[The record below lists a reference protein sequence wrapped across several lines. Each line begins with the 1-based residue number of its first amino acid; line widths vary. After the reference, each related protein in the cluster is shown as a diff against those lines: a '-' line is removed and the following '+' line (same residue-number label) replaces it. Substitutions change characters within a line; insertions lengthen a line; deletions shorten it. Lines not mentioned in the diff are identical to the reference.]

1 MLLSRFIEEETEA
14 QWGWIIQSDMAN
26 KWQSQE
32 LNSGLSWLKLEPFTI
47 RMYVGVLF
55 LQSPLPI
62 ATCYPQGQCHQHHL
76 SPHPPVPGI
85 TNQYSPL
92 SA

>member
-1 MLLSRFIEEETEA
+1 MLLSRFTEEETEA

-32 LNSGLSWLKLEPFTI
+32 LNSGLSWLKLEPLTI

-62 ATCYPQGQCHQHHL
+62 ATCYP
-76 SPHPPVPGI
+76 
-85 TNQYSPL
+85 
-92 SA
+92 